1 MNKHFLVDL
10 SLELQKAKTLEQQ
23 TAVLRRTLSALGFE
37 SFLYA
42 LIPSPQAGEPTDF
55 ISCTNFDVNWLNHYG
70 ELNLFENDYAAY
82 HCMNEHEPVLWS
94 EMFRNIDNG
103 TLDRR
108 FKKTAD
114 ETRNWSMGNGLS
126 IPIPHFGSSCAALSV
141 VTNDDRGSANTD
153 REFIEHRNEL
163 VLIANAFHASIDR
176 SALTQKH
183 FHISPRE
190 IEALKWL
197 SDGYSVKQIAYKT
210 RRSCHTINKQVHSA
224 KLRLKS
230 ATTSQA
236 VARAVALEII

>member
-1 MNKHFLVDL
+1 MNKYFLVDL
-10 SLELQKAKTLEQQ
+10 SLELQNAVTLAQQ
-23 TAVLRRTLSALGFE
+23 TSVLRRTLNALGFE

-42 LIPSPQAGEPTDF
+42 LIPSPQAGEPTGF

-82 HCMNEHEPVLWS
+82 HCMNEHDPILWS

-103 TLDRR
+103 ALEKR
-108 FKKTAD
+108 FKQTAD
-114 ETRNWSMGNGLS
+114 ETRDWSMGNGLS
-126 IPIPHFGSSCAALSV
+126 IPIPHFGSSCAALSIV
-141 VTNDDRGSANTD
+141 AENDRGSANAD

-183 FHISPRE
+183 FNISPRE

-197 SDGYSVKQIAYKT
+197 SDGYSVKQIAHKT
-210 RRSCHTINKQVHSA
+210 GRSSHTINKQIHSA
-224 KLRLKS
+224 KVRLKS